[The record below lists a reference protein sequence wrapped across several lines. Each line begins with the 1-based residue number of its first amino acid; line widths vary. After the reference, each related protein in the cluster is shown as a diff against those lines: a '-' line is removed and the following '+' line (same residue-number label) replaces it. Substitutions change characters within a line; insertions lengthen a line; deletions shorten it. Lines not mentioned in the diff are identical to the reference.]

1 MTVHQFGRLYKNIST
16 KLKIGMTPKPCINSY
31 THTHTNAYMYAN
43 VSATQY
49 KVLILYKIAAIFRMK
64 QHVTNLETHK
74 NLDISKL
81 SCKAHR

>member
-16 KLKIGMTPKPCINSY
+16 KLKIGMTPKPCSY
-31 THTHTNAYMYAN
+31 THTHTNAN